1 MNLVE
6 EILKKPMARLLV
18 EEAVKLL
25 NEETQQRNTFRNW
38 VDESIKAEFIN
49 GEVVLHSPAKNK
61 HLSVCDFLSRIM
73 SVYASHKKLGVVRVE
88 KAMVSLTRNDYEP
101 DICFFGNEKAKH
113 FTPEQLLF
121 PAPDLVVEILS
132 KKTAK
137 RDRGIKFED
146 YAAHGVAEYWII
158 DPTKEIVEQYALI
171 GDLKEYFPVST
182 ARYDDDLASRAVVGF
197 DIPVAAIFD
206 EIANIEALKIL
217 LDR

>member
-61 HLSVCDFLSRIM
+61 HLSACGNLFMLLN
-73 SVYASHKKLGVVRVE
+73 AHATNQKLGVVRVE

-101 DICFFGNEKAKH
+101 DICFFGNEKAQH

-121 PAPDLVVEILS
+121 PAPDLIVEILS

-171 GDLKEYFPVST
+171 GGLKEYFPIAT

-206 EIANIEALKIL
+206 ESANIETLKTL
-217 LDR
+217 LAK

>member
-1 MNLVE
+1 
-6 EILKKPMARLLV
+6 MARLLS
-18 EEAVKLL
+18 EEVVKLL

-61 HLSVCDFLSRIM
+61 HLSACGNLFMLLN
-73 SVYASHKKLGVVRVE
+73 AHATNQKLGVVRVE

-101 DICFFGNEKAKH
+101 DICFFGNEKAQH

-121 PAPDLVVEILS
+121 PAPDLIVEILS

-171 GDLKEYFPVST
+171 GGLKEYFPVST

-206 EIANIEALKIL
+206 ESANIETLKTL
-217 LDR
+217 LAK

>member
-38 VDESIKAEFIN
+38 VDENIKAEFIN
-49 GEVVLHSPAKNK
+49 GEVVLHSPARNK
-61 HLSVCDFLSRIM
+61 HLSACGNLFMLLNAHAINQ
-73 SVYASHKKLGVVRVE
+73 KLGVVRVE

-101 DICFFGNEKAKH
+101 DICFFSNEKAQH

-121 PAPDLVVEILS
+121 PAPDLIIEILS

-137 RDRGIKFED
+137 RDRGVKFED

-171 GDLKEYFPVST
+171 GDLKEYFPIAT

-206 EIANIEALKIL
+206 ESANIETLKTL
-217 LDR
+217 LAK

>member
-1 MNLVE
+1 MNLVA

-49 GEVVLHSPAKNK
+49 GQVVLHSPAKNK
-61 HLSVCDFLSRIM
+61 HLSACGNLFMLLN
-73 SVYASHKKLGVVRVE
+73 AHATNQKLGVVRVG

-101 DICFFGNEKAKH
+101 DICFFGNEKAQH

-121 PAPDLVVEILS
+121 PAPDLIVEILS

-146 YAAHGVAEYWII
+146 YAAHGVSEYWII

-197 DIPVAAIFD
+197 DIPVAAIFN
-206 EIANIEALKIL
+206 ESANIETLKTL
-217 LDR
+217 LNK